1 MSYDFSGFKKKIIGT
16 DEWLKREYQSIR
28 SNQAS
33 PAILDGVKVESYGS
47 LMPLNQVASIVSEGP
62 RTIRVAPW
70 DMGLVKDIEKAII
83 VASLGVSC
91 AVDDKGIRINFPELT
106 EERREQIV
114 KLAKE
119 KLEDAK
125 KQIRSHRDDIM
136 KDLQTK
142 EKDGSLGK
150 DDVFRFKNEAQKI
163 VDNANKKLEEVFE
176 KKHKEI
182 MN

>member
-163 VDNANKKLEEVFE
+163 VDEANKKLEEVFE